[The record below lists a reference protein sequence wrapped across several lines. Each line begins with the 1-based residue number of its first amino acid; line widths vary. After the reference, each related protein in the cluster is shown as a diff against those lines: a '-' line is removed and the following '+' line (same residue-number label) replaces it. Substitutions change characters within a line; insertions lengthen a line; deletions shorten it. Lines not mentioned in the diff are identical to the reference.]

1 MKAES
6 HFSRNKKQHDLLKPF
21 IIKGHAEVDAEVA
34 CLRMELFIGIL
45 YREKETVK
53 LVKTSPHNV
62 HRVCSNAIANYVLY
76 Y

>member
-34 CLRMELFIGIL
+34 CLRTGKRKLKSSLKVVLIMYIEFAQTRLKTMYFII
-45 YREKETVK
+45 
-53 LVKTSPHNV
+53 NM
-62 HRVCSNAIANYVLY
+62 SN
-76 Y
+76 

>member
-34 CLRMELFIGIL
+34 CFKDG
-45 YREKETVK
+45 TF
-53 LVKTSPHNV
+53 
-62 HRVCSNAIANYVLY
+62 HRHFVQGKRKCKARLN
-76 Y
+76 

>member
-34 CLRMELFIGIL
+34 CFKD
-45 YREKETVK
+45 REKETEK

-62 HRVCSNAIANYVLY
+62 HRVCSNAIDNYILY